1 MTLNGAEVRQGLSC
15 TAGLA
20 LDVSSLEAGMYLL
33 VVTRQGVRQVQK
45 VQVQH

>member
-1 MTLNGAEVRQGLSC
+1 
-15 TAGLA
+15 
-20 LDVSSLEAGMYLL
+20 VSSLEAGMYLL